1 MWLRTLS
8 ADRLRNLKSVD
19 VNLTAGLTLVTG
31 RNGHGKTSLLEAAY
45 LLGTA
50 HSFRTR
56 KLDELVGW
64 QGGPLRVS
72 GDVVGLAVENR
83 LGLVVEQG
91 LRRLFIDGAEGG
103 LHVFLGKLDLVALP
117 TESMRILRDG
127 PDGRRRFV
135 DSGVAGLRPS
145 FLNDLS
151 AYRRV
156 LAERNALLRRGEGGA
171 GSPPRKREMEA
182 WEDRL
187 AAASSRIHRQRREYI
202 VGMASRMGPAER
214 WLFPDGEEVR
224 VRYMP
229 SPAATGDSDSS
240 ELEARFRESLVQK
253 RGRDK
258 MLGFTTDGPHRDDL
272 DVTLDG
278 VDLRRFGSAGQLSA
292 AMIALCAGKLGLLR
306 HERREAPLFLMDD
319 FDSDLDEGRTKS
331 LVDFLREGGFQSL
344 MATSKDGFVDRLGVP
359 FHRIQME
366 GGMARAA

>member
-19 VNLTAGLTLVTG
+19 VKLTAGLTVVTG

-64 QGGPLRVS
+64 HGGPLRAS
-72 GDVVGLAVENR
+72 GDVAGLAMENQ
-83 LGLVVEQG
+83 LGVVVDKGE
-91 LRRLFIDGAEGG
+91 RRLFIDGVERG
-103 LHVFLGKLDLVALP
+103 LDLFLGKLNLVALP
-117 TESMRILRDG
+117 NESMRILRDG
-127 PDGRRRFV
+127 PEGRRRFV

-145 FLNDLS
+145 FLNDLG

-156 LAERNALLRRGEGGA
+156 LAERNALLRRSDGGA
-171 GSPPRKREMEA
+171 GSLPRNHEMEA
-182 WEDRL
+182 WEEQL
-187 AAASSRIHRQRREYI
+187 AAAASRIHRQRREYV

-224 VRYMP
+224 VSYLP
-229 SPAATGDSDSS
+229 SPAVTAESDPSR
-240 ELEARFRESLVQK
+240 LEGRFREALVEK
-253 RGRDK
+253 RRRDRI
-258 MLGFTTDGPHRDDL
+258 LGFTTDGPHRDDFE
-272 DVTLDG
+272 VTLDG
-278 VDLRRFGSAGQLSA
+278 VDLRKFGSAGQLRA

-306 HERREAPLFLMDD
+306 DERREAPLFLMDD
-319 FDSDLDEGRTKS
+319 FDSDLDEGRTRS
-331 LVDFLREGGFQSL
+331 LVEFLRDGGFQSL